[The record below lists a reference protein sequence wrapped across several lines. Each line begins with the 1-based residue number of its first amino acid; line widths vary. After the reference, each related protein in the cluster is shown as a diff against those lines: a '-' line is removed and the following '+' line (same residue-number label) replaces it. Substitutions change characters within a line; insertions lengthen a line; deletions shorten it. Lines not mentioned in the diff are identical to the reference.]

1 MNQRVHER
9 AMVEVFKTN
18 VDDIDKAKL
27 LIDEIQKEFVSCR
40 ASFDLED
47 CDRVL
52 VVRSMINSV
61 DNEAIVNLLN
71 RFGYD
76 SQVLPDL

>member
-1 MNQRVHER
+1 
-9 AMVEVFKTN
+9 MVEVFKTN
-18 VDDIDKAKL
+18 VTDRVKAEV
-27 LIDEIQKEFVSCR
+27 LIAEIQKEFGGCR

-52 VVRSMINSV
+52 VVRSIINFV
-61 DNEAIVNLLN
+61 DSEAIIRLLY

-76 SQVLPDL
+76 GQVLPDA